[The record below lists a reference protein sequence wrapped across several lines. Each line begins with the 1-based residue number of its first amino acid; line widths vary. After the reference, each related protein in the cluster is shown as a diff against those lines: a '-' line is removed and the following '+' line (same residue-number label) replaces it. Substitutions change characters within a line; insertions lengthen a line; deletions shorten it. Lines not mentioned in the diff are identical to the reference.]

1 MKAVWKGAIAFGLV
15 NIPVKLYSV
24 AEPKAISFRLLCGKC
39 RSPLRYKRWCDKCK
53 KEVSWENVVKG
64 IEYARGKYFVIT
76 RDVLKKLRPEKSD
89 LIEIMF
95 FTDKGSIDP
104 IYIGRRYYVVPDKA
118 GEKAYFLL
126 KEVLQ
131 ATAKIAIGKFV
142 MKEKQYLCAI
152 ESYKQGLLLTTLN
165 YAYEVRPIDLIEEL
179 KITPKLGKKE
189 LALAKELIKKLYEE
203 EFDINAFKDEFAEGL
218 KELIKKMI
226 KGEKIVVKKKRKK
239 KKLTLVQALKASIG
253 K

>member
-15 NIPVKLYSV
+15 NIPIKLYSV

-39 RSPLRYKRWCDKCK
+39 HSPLRYKRWCDKCK

-64 IEYARGKYFVIT
+64 IEYAKGKYFVVT
-76 RDVLKKLRPEKSD
+76 KDVLRKLKPEKSD

-95 FTDKGSIDP
+95 FIDKGSVDP
-104 IYIGRRYYVVPDKA
+104 IYVGKRYYVVPDKA

-131 ATAKIAIGKFV
+131 ATAKIAVGKFV
-142 MKEKQYLCAI
+142 MKEKQYLCII

-165 YAYEVRPIDLIEEL
+165 YAYEVRSIEDIEEL
-179 KITPKLGKKE
+179 KVSPKLSKKE
-189 LALAKELIKKLYEE
+189 LMLAKELIKKLYEE
-203 EFDINAFKDEFAEGL
+203 EFDIAEIKDEFAEQL
-218 KELIKKMI
+218 EEMIKKI
-226 KGEKIVVKKKRKK
+226 
-239 KKLTLVQALKASIG
+239 
-253 K
+253 